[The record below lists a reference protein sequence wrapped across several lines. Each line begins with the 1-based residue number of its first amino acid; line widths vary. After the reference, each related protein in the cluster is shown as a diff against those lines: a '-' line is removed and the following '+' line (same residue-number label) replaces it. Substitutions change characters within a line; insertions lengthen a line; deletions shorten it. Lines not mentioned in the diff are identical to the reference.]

1 MKVDRLNSWL
11 GVFANIG
18 VMAGIVFLA
27 VEVNQN
33 SSELEQSRAVS
44 TAQATFQLNAGMD
57 DDYRAMARD
66 PELAQLVKSGYDN
79 PDSLTELQ
87 RVQFGWWLRS
97 TFNTHEASWFY
108 YNLGLIREEDYG
120 GYRTA
125 VCNRINTN
133 GGRWYWEGN
142 AEYFASGFV
151 SYVDDWCFN
160 NN

>member
-1 MKVDRLNSWL
+1 MNSEKLNSWL

-18 VMAGIVFLA
+18 VVVGIVFLA
-27 VEVNQN
+27 LEVNQN
-33 SSELEQSRAVS
+33 SSELEQNRAVS
-44 TAQATFQLNAGMD
+44 TAQATAQRNGAMD
-57 DDYRAMARD
+57 DDYRALAQD

-87 RVQFGWWLRS
+87 RVQFGWWLRK
-97 TFNTHEASWFY
+97 TFNNHEATWFY
-108 YNLGLIREEDYG
+108 YSRGLIPEEDYG

-125 VCNRINTN
+125 LCNRVNTN

-151 SYVDDWCFN
+151 SYIDDWCFN

>member
-18 VMAGIVFLA
+18 VVAGIVFLA

-57 DDYRAMARD
+57 DDYRAMAQD

-87 RVQFGWWLRS
+87 RFTWSESISTS
-97 TFNTHEASWFY
+97 TFCRSE
-108 YNLGLIREEDYG
+108 
-120 GYRTA
+120 
-125 VCNRINTN
+125 
-133 GGRWYWEGN
+133 
-142 AEYFASGFV
+142 
-151 SYVDDWCFN
+151 
-160 NN
+160 